1 MKNRESNDYFQF
13 KQFVVHHK
21 HSSMKV
27 GTDAVLLGA
36 LTKAPQ
42 EGNLLEVGCGSG
54 VISLMLAQ
62 KSQAK
67 ITALDIHQ
75 ASVWEAR
82 ANFKASPWSE
92 RLQALMISYQL
103 YAAQGNP
110 IRFDLIVSN
119 PPFFVNDLKSPDEKR
134 NLARH
139 NDQLSYRDFLSAS
152 RNFIKAQGQLSLIL
166 PSIEAQ
172 IFIEE
177 ARNFGFFLEEEIAI
191 FPKPNKESNR
201 KVMLFGNNAQANL
214 QKKSLCIRENDN
226 SYTQA
231 YRELTEDYYR
241 SLN

>member
-1 MKNRESNDYFQF
+1 MGNKKSSDYFLF

-36 LTKAPQ
+36 LSKVPQ
-42 EGNLLEVGCGSG
+42 KGNILEVGCGSG

-119 PPFFVNDLKSPDEKR
+119 PPFFVNDLKSSDEKR

-139 NDQLSYRDFLSAS
+139 NDQLSYRDFLLAS
-152 RNFIKAQGQLSLIL
+152 RNFIKEQGHLSLIL
-166 PSIEAQ
+166 PSREAQ
-172 IFIEE
+172 VFIEE
-177 ARNFGFFLEEEIAI
+177 ARNFGFFLEEEINI

-201 KVMLFGNNAQANL
+201 KIMLFGNNAQTSL

-226 SYTQA
+226 SYSQD
-231 YRELTEDYYR
+231 YRNLTIDYYS